1 MTSYIKFTPISGSKN
16 EDPLCYLLEIDE
28 VKILLDC
35 GWSDSFDIDSLSNL
49 KKISKQ
55 IDAVLLSHSDL
66 VHLGAYPYARSH
78 LGMTCPV
85 YSTVPV
91 ANMGKMCMYD
101 LYQSKANEVE
111 FKTFTLEDIDN
122 AFEKIVPLRY
132 SQPFS
137 LTGKCQGITITAYA
151 AAHTIGGTIWKIK
164 QDTDEIVYA
173 VDFNHRKES

>member
-1 MTSYIKFTPISGSKN
+1 MYSSV
-16 EDPLCYLLEIDE
+16 C
-28 VKILLDC
+28 VC
-35 GWSDSFDIDSLSNL
+35 VCR
-49 KKISKQ
+49 ISKQ

-137 LTGKCQGITITAYA
+137 LTG
-151 AAHTIGGTIWKIK
+151 
-164 QDTDEIVYA
+164 
-173 VDFNHRKES
+173 